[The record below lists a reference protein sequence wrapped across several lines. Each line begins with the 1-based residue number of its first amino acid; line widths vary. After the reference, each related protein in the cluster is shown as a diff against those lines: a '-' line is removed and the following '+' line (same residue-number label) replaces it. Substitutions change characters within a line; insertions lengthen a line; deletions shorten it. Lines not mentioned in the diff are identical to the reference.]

1 MCWST
6 LRLQETIASVM
17 QAGSYVWLGL
27 QETIA
32 TVMQAGSYVCLGLQ
46 ETISTVM
53 QAGSYICMF
62 RTARIKLNLQQF
74 HFQAH
79 NFTHQNKKKLSGTES
94 QKKNMTEDK
103 IFLKYS
109 TGENRYF

>member
-1 MCWST
+1 
-6 LRLQETIASVM
+6 M
-17 QAGSYVWLGL
+17 QAGSYVCLGL

-74 HFQAH
+74 HFQTH